1 MFFLSPRC
9 LMCDRSC
16 DRLDSAQ
23 VRLCLTCERQIGSA
37 KRDQPLGTMSDDR
50 HYQAMP
56 LFAWADYEGNL
67 RQSIVRLKYQRM
79 RTIGTWLGQ
88 QMADTWIAQGLH
100 RTLRSLV
107 VVPIPMFAA
116 KEKIRGYNQ
125 AAVIAQQFARTV
137 GYRYEP
143 KILRRDRETQAQYS
157 VDRRSRSSNLES
169 AFTLGP
175 LPRLHAQDRI
185 LIVDDIYTT
194 GATVRSAMKTLS
206 PSLKIW
212 GVAVAARPVFETR
225 SSGPHG

>member
-1 MFFLSPRC
+1 M
-9 LMCDRSC
+9 
-16 DRLDSAQ
+16 
-23 VRLCLTCERQIGSA
+23 
-37 KRDQPLGTMSDDR
+37 GTMSDD
-50 HYQAMP
+50 QAMP
-56 LFAWADYEGNL
+56 VFAWADYEGNL
-67 RQSIVRLKYQRM
+67 RQSIARLKYQRM

-88 QMADTWIAQGLH
+88 QMADTWIAQDLH

-194 GATVRSAMKTLS
+194 GATVRSAMATLS

-225 SSGPHG
+225 SSGPDG